1 MDIFIETN
9 RSPDPFV
16 QRETFEVYDEN
27 IHGLYHAKK

>member
-9 RSPDPFV
+9 RSPEPFV
-16 QRETFEVYDEN
+16 QRETFEVYDEK